1 MFLMNMHMRVYI
13 YIHIYIYA
21 CVNTCMYAC
30 ICSVQ
35 QANDTCKPSQWN
47 SANLFCAT
55 FATASFGSSV
65 AFCQRSCKR
74 APGSIPM
81 LLDVA
86 TQPECDP

>member
-1 MFLMNMHMRVYI
+1 MQPLFRRWGGENWRFPFLTPLM
-13 YIHIYIYA
+13 
-21 CVNTCMYAC
+21 TCMYAC

-65 AFCQRSCKR
+65 AFCQAQLQES
-74 APGSIPM
+74 AGSIPM